1 MKNLKIPFALVAAVA
16 GLSMSATAAFAM
28 PADIE
33 EAVTSEGY
41 DSTQHQNGTATYDDS
56 ELIPI
61 DETYVS
67 TANVNVRT
75 SPFGTI
81 IAGTVPGQE
90 VHVIGECPDC
100 MWYKV
105 DGSVQ
110 GYVYASYFVPKSEYN
125 AATGGNSD
133 TGHNI
138 RELDMYM
145 VVDTY
150 ALNMRTAPSMDA
162 QVIKSLPEGTEV
174 HVTGK
179 VLNSEW
185 YRCDVDG
192 QTVYMSDNY
201 LTPELPQ
208 NMVCATEALNIRSGA
223 GMDCEVIG
231 TLHRG
236 EKVKVTAEEND
247 WLKFSFSDG
256 RVGYVYDQY
265 MAVVS

>member
-41 DSTQHQNGTATYDDS
+41 DSTQHQNGTAAYDDS

-100 MWYKV
+100 MWYKI
-105 DGSVQ
+105 SVL
-110 GYVYASYFVPKSEYN
+110 S
-125 AATGGNSD
+125 AATCTPATWFRRAS
-133 TGHNI
+133 T
-138 RELDMYM
+138 RR
-145 VVDTY
+145 T
-150 ALNMRTAPSMDA
+150 RTA
-162 QVIKSLPEGTEV
+162 
-174 HVTGK
+174 
-179 VLNSEW
+179 
-185 YRCDVDG
+185 
-192 QTVYMSDNY
+192 
-201 LTPELPQ
+201 TP
-208 NMVCATEALNIRSGA
+208 IRA
-223 GMDCEVIG
+223 
-231 TLHRG
+231 
-236 EKVKVTAEEND
+236 
-247 WLKFSFSDG
+247 
-256 RVGYVYDQY
+256 
-265 MAVVS
+265 